1 MRNESMLEYLS
12 TLLEDVEF
20 PDSWCAVLGDI
31 GTGFVVHGPFMNKH
45 EAIRWA
51 ESHTAD
57 ESSWDVLRLYGVNDD
72 G

>member
-20 PDSWCAVLGDI
+20 PDSWCTIIGDVS
-31 GTGFVVHGPFMNKH
+31 TGFEVHGPFMNKH
-45 EAIRWA
+45 EAITWG
-51 ESHTAD
+51 EMKTAD
-57 ESSWDVLRLYGVNDD
+57 DSSWDVVRLHGVND